1 MWGGRQPITIEVM
14 WKLVMVMWTSALAW
28 MVCLVSGGLALT
40 WASSDGM
47 GDEAVLA
54 AGGAGVSSAVA
65 GGPDAL
71 GRGLKRRHGAP
82 YTNFPL

>member
-54 AGGAGVSSAVA
+54 AGVAVFSSTVAV
-65 GGPDAL
+65 GTIAL
-71 GRGLKRRHGAP
+71 VRACNRRNGTT
-82 YTNFPL
+82 YTIFTL